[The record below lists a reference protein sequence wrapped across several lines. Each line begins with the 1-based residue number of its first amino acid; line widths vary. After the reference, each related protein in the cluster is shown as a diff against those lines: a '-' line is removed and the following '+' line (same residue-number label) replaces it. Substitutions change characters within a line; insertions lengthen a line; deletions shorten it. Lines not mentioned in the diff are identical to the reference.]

1 MPPKAS
7 SSASKT
13 VTKNSLDQLEIKL
26 QSDVDWLTNQL
37 VPKLKASTAKKA
49 PYTFVNNSVNA
60 LGSKLSMQEAEAMQK
75 TLKDMLTKRKKAE
88 QEAEKKRLQ
97 EEEKKKKEELP
108 EQEIPDDEF
117 FKQYM

>member
-75 TLKDMLTKRKKAE
+75 TLKDGTSFELL
-88 QEAEKKRLQ
+88 AEKKRLQ